1 MTLKKLSMVL
11 LATGALSFGAYVAV
25 AGSNQHGSPEQMIE
39 KRLEHMKSELGLND
53 AQVAKIKTI
62 YEQNAPTITA
72 DRNAVKAA
80 EKGSEAQKAAEQK
93 MHAEMQ
99 EVQSQI
105 MPILTPEQQTKWK
118 DEMAKHEG
126 EHHGD

>member
-1 MTLKKLSMVL
+1 MTLKKLSMIL

-53 AQVAKIKTI
+53 AQVAKIETI
-62 YEQNAPTITA
+62 YEQNEPAMKA
-72 DRNAVKAA
+72 DRDAVKAA
-80 EKGSEAQKAAEQK
+80 AKGSDAQKEAEQK
-93 MHAEMQ
+93 MRAEKQ
-99 EVQSQI
+99 QVDSQI
-105 MPILTPEQQTKWK
+105 MPILTTEQQTKWK
-118 DEMAKHEG
+118 EEMAKHEG

>member
-11 LATGALSFGAYVAV
+11 LATGALSFGAYVAM

-53 AQVAKIKTI
+53 GQVAKIKTI
-62 YEQNAPTITA
+62 YEQNEPAITA

-80 EKGSEAQKAAEQK
+80 AKGSDAQKAAEQK

-99 EVQSQI
+99 QIDSQI
-105 MPILTPEQQTKWK
+105 MPILTAEQQTKWK

-126 EHHGD
+126 EHHSG

>member
-1 MTLKKLSMVL
+1 
-11 LATGALSFGAYVAV
+11 
-25 AGSNQHGSPEQMIE
+25 
-39 KRLEHMKSELGLND
+39 MKSELGLND

-62 YEQNAPTITA
+62 YEQNEPAITA

-80 EKGSEAQKAAEQK
+80 AKGSDAQKAAEEK

-99 EVQSQI
+99 QINSQI
-105 MPILTPEQQTKWK
+105 MPILTTEQQTKWK
-118 DEMAKHEG
+118 EEMAKHEG